1 MASLTA
7 AGDVREGLDFAG
19 AADGQA
25 RLDVES
31 RRREERLMTSDA
43 ISDDVRVRAAH
54 ARVVLLLLC
63 RCCLAALLCSY
74 CRAPARAFSCGRT
87 APVRPIR
94 GLPSRRTYA
103 RVRNLQVGRSE

>member
-63 RCCLAALLCSY
+63 RCCLAALLCY
-74 CRAPARAFSCGRT
+74 GCCALTAARLRERFRAVERRRCVPSEAFLLDALT
-87 APVRPIR
+87 H
-94 GLPSRRTYA
+94 
-103 RVRNLQVGRSE
+103 E